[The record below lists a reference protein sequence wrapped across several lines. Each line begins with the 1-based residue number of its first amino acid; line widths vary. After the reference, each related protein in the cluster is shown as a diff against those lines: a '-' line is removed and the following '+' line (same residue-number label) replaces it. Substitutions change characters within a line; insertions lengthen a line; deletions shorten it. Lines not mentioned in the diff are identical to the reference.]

1 MAVKKSELYSS
12 LWESCNQLRGGM
24 DASQYKDYVLVV
36 LFLKYISDKAKVEK
50 DYLLEIPEGCTWDD
64 ILALRG
70 KKDIGE
76 KLNEIIHCIA
86 ENNELGGVID
96 TADFNDDAKLGKEKD
111 KVDTLSNL
119 ISAFQ
124 KDSLDFSNNRA
135 GDDDLLGDAYEYLM
149 KNFASESGKSKG
161 QFYTPGE
168 VSRVMAKVIGI
179 HEDNEEGITIY
190 DPTCGS
196 GSLLLRAWS
205 ESLHPENTSLFGQE
219 KDINNVGMAKMNMIL
234 HGYECSDIRLGD
246 TLNSPQ
252 FTKGRNLDTF
262 NYIVA
267 NPPFSQ
273 KSWLKTA
280 KANDLYGRWGNGIVD
295 ENQEEEYNPTPASIG
310 VPPEKCGDYAFLLHI
325 IKSMKETGKGACIL
339 PHGVLFRG
347 NAEAEIRKNIIQA
360 GYIKGIIGLPSNLF
374 YGTGIPACIILLDK
388 KEAKERKGIFIIDAK
403 DGFVKD
409 GNKNRLREED
419 IQRIVDT
426 WQAFEDVP
434 YYARFVSNEEIAKN
448 EYNLNIPRY
457 VTARDKEIVQD
468 IEAHLKGGLPQHDI
482 DQLEEYWKSMP
493 SLKDQLVKLG
503 DKGYYSWVVS
513 KEQIDDVINEN
524 EDYQVQLK
532 AVNHTMSLFLEQWQ
546 TTFYDLAENY
556 EKPKQLI
563 ERVGLSIRNI
573 FEQEVR
579 LIDPYDA
586 YEQLMNYWAETMQ
599 DDVYMIAA
607 DGWKLD
613 LHPKTKLNKKKE
625 VTEVKVMGYTDLE
638 CDLLPVDFVVDVIF
652 QEELQVIRDKESAL
666 SSFQESFDNL
676 LEEKAEYFDESNF
689 ASNKI
694 NATTIKKRLKVVNGE
709 EKEALQEYNELKNSI
724 KTAKAELKDASND
737 LVEKVKKEYEEL
749 NKNETPAKNMVIKK
763 WHTAISTRIQSEL
776 NRSIELLKSQL
787 SAIADRYDETLP
799 TIDKEVE
806 EYESKVVAHLAKMG
820 FTF

>member
-234 HGYECSDIRLGD
+234 HGYECSDIRQGD

-295 ENQEEEYNPTPASIG
+295 ENKEEEYNPTPASIG

-388 KEAKERKGIFIIDAK
+388 KEAKERKGIFMIDAK

-434 YYARFVSNEEIAKN
+434 HYARFVSNEEIAKN

-457 VTARDKEIVQD
+457 VIARDTEIVQD
-468 IEAHLKGGLPQHDI
+468 IEAHLKGGLPQLDI
-482 DQLEEYWKSMP
+482 DHFEEYWESMP

-532 AVNHTMSLFLEQWQ
+532 AVNHAMSLFLEQWQ

-613 LHPKTKLNKKKE
+613 MHPKTKLNKKKE
-625 VTEVKVMGYTDLE
+625 VTEVNVTGYTDLE
-638 CDLLPVDFVVDVIF
+638 CDLLPVDFVVDFMF
-652 QEELQVIRDKESAL
+652 QEELQVIGDKESDL

-689 ASNKI
+689 ANNKI
-694 NATTIKKRLKVVNGE
+694 NATTIKKRLKEVTGKE
-709 EKEALQEYNELKNSI
+709 YEALQEYNELKNNI
-724 KTAKAELKDASND
+724 KTAKAELKDASID
-737 LVEKVKKEYEEL
+737 LLEKVKKEYEEL
-749 NKNETPAKNMVIKK
+749 NHNETRAKNLVIKK
-763 WHTAISTRIQSEL
+763 WHTAISTRIHFEL
-776 NRSIELLKSQL
+776 KRSIELLKDQL

-806 EYESKVVAHLAKMG
+806 EYESKVIDHLAKMG
-820 FTF
+820 FNF